1 MTSESVTHETPG
13 PFAGVRVLDLTAI
26 ISGPMATM
34 ILADQGAE
42 VIKIEPP
49 GTGDATRAMG
59 TQRNGISAIFHAAN
73 RNKRSLCVDLKS
85 DRGIELV
92 LRLCRDVDVFVQNFR
107 PGAAERMGL
116 GEAVVRAANPDII
129 YVSVAGFGF
138 DGPYAQR
145 KVYDPLVQAAV
156 GMAWA
161 QGQARPEEPAELVRS
176 IVCDKATALNVAQAI
191 GAALFARERGAGGQH
206 VRLSM
211 LDAALAFQWPD
222 VMWNHTMLGDGIT
235 ATPDLATMFRI
246 TPTRDG
252 AIIVVAGQDP
262 EFDGVCKALGR
273 EDLLEDPR
281 YKTLLDRMMN
291 MPELIAWQDAAFAEM
306 TSEEACR
313 VLDEHSVPCCKIN
326 RLDEV
331 VHDPQVQSNGVL
343 VEEEHPM
350 GGRVRTVQPT
360 AKFSAT
366 PSSLRRP
373 APALG
378 QQSREVLLEAG
389 WDEADVQELVD
400 KGVIHEPASG

>member
-1 MTSESVTHETPG
+1 MKNDSTG
-13 PFAGVRVLDLTAI
+13 PFQGIRTLDLTAI

-59 TQRNGISAIFHAAN
+59 TQRNGLSAIFHAAN

-92 LRLCRDVDVFVQNFR
+92 LRLCRDADVFVQNFR

-116 GEAVVRAANPDII
+116 GEAVVRAANPDIV

-138 DGPYAQR
+138 EGPYAQR
-145 KVYDPLVQAAV
+145 KVYDPLIQAAV

-161 QGQARPEEPAELVRS
+161 QGQGKSREPVEGAAELVRS
-176 IVCDKATALNVAQAI
+176 IVCDKATALNVAQAV

-206 VRLSM
+206 VKLSM
-211 LDAALAFQWPD
+211 LDAAVAFQWPD
-222 VMWNHTMLGDGIT
+222 VMWNQTLLGDGIT
-235 ATPDLATMFRI
+235 ATPDLASMFRI
-246 TPTRDG
+246 TQTKDG

-262 EFDGVCKALGR
+262 EFEGVCKALGR
-273 EDLLEDPR
+273 EDLLDEPKF
-281 YKTLLDRMMN
+281 KTLLDRMMN

-306 TSEEACR
+306 TSDEACR
-313 VLDEHSVPCCKIN
+313 ILDEHSVPCCKVN
-326 RLDEV
+326 RLQEV
-331 VHDPQVQSNGVL
+331 FEDPQVVANGVL
-343 VEEEHPM
+343 VEEAHPM
-350 GGRVRTVQPT
+350 AGDLRSVQPT

-378 QQSREVLLEAG
+378 EQSREVLLEAG
-389 WDEADVQELVD
+389 WDASDVQGLID
-400 KGVIHEPASG
+400 SGVVYEPPTD